1 MACSLI
7 LDLHDGWTRFN
18 KKTYVIDVN
27 GNLYNRTK
35 LYNFFIQNNMKNPEM
50 IYNKIHPEFASTPQ
64 EIIVFEKIMW
74 QKVTLILMKNVLLV
88 PTYD

>member
-1 MACSLI
+1 MDKDNIIASI
-7 LDLHDGWTRFN
+7 PFSEMITPMTFTSDS
-18 KKTYVIDVN
+18 
-27 GNLYNRTK
+27 K
-35 LYNFFIQNNMKNPEM
+35 LYNDYTFLTLNMISQISGGMNNDF
-50 IYNKIHPEFASTPQ
+50 YNKIHPEFASTPQ